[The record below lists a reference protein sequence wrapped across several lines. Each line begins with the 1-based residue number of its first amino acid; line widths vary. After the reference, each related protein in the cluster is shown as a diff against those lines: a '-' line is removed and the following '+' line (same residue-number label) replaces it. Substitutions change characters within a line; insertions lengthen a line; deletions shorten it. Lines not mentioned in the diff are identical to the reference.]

1 MANSPRSPRNGTPG
15 PSRST
20 RRRTRPSS
28 RPQPAP
34 VEPTPTEAPKPIW
47 QRGLR
52 VTRRAAILGLVVIAL
67 VLSYGGSLQIYF
79 NQQHQIAVADQE
91 IRERQ
96 AEIADLQSQL
106 SRWDDPAYVKAQAR
120 ERLGWVMPGEIGY
133 RVVDQNGDP
142 IGGGVVLQSE
152 QRPVTDTDNQYW
164 WQRMAGSLS
173 TADSPVRQVANR

>member
-1 MANSPRSPRNGTPG
+1 M
-15 PSRST
+15 
-20 RRRTRPSS
+20 
-28 RPQPAP
+28 
-34 VEPTPTEAPKPIW
+34 
-47 QRGLR
+47 
-52 VTRRAAILGLVVIAL
+52 ILGLVVIAL

-96 AEIADLQSQL
+96 AELADLQSQL

>member
-1 MANSPRSPRNGTPG
+1 MA
-15 PSRST
+15 
-20 RRRTRPSS
+20 
-28 RPQPAP
+28 
-34 VEPTPTEAPKPIW
+34 TETAKPIW

-52 VTRRAAILGLVVIAL
+52 VTRRAVILGLAVIAL

-91 IRERQ
+91 IRERK

-106 SRWDDPAYVKAQAR
+106 ARWDDPAYVKAQAR
-120 ERLGWVMPGEIGY
+120 ERLGWVMPGETGY
-133 RVVDQNGDP
+133 RVVDANGDP

-152 QRPVTDTDNQYW
+152 QRPVTEADSQYW
-164 WQRMAGSLS
+164 WQRLAGSLS